1 VTIRAAQQHGQR
13 PHPLDHAKRGE
24 LNAFTSLRISLDEE
38 PRVYEM
44 FKIQEDVCARAV
56 FTP

>member
-1 VTIRAAQQHGQR
+1 
-13 PHPLDHAKRGE
+13 
-24 LNAFTSLRISLDEE
+24 LDEE

-56 FTP
+56 FTPEPYFGIPQLE